1 MLYIVVSLV
10 YSNSLLQCG
19 LKKTLF
25 FEENV
30 WRGTELKLFAT
41 LQAFLTI
48 IYEKDGNNSDGY
60 DQCYLDSFTFC
71 SPPYEEMI
79 ADFESQEYEFIT

>member
-1 MLYIVVSLV
+1 MSDSLRTKIMLYIVVSLV

-30 WRGTELKLFAT
+30 
-41 LQAFLTI
+41 
-48 IYEKDGNNSDGY
+48 
-60 DQCYLDSFTFC
+60 
-71 SPPYEEMI
+71 
-79 ADFESQEYEFIT
+79 